1 MHRIDT
7 STAQVDKFGSGKN
20 GFTGGNP
27 QTGELATA
35 LDADF
40 FDTLQ
45 EELAGAI
52 EAAGLVLNKSSNSQL
67 TAAIRALALVSSG
80 APAIGIPFYWPSSA
94 LPNTIMPEWAD
105 MVFLKWNGATFSAAT
120 YPKLAK
126 VIPSLVLTE
135 ARGEFIRVW
144 DDARGVD
151 ASRTLLS
158 AQSDAIRNITGGFV
172 GYDYGFDSSGAWS
185 GAFKYVTK
193 GSNTAASGGTG
204 GEVTTSFDASLVVPT
219 ASENRPRNVAFNFLV
234 RAK

>member
-27 QTGELATA
+27 QTGVLPTA
-35 LDADF
+35 LDADY

-45 EELAGAI
+45 EELAGVI
-52 EAAGLVLNKSSNSQL
+52 EAAGLTLKKGNNSQL
-67 TAAIRALALVSSG
+67 IAAIRALALISSG
-80 APAIGIPFYWPSSA
+80 APAIGIPFYWPSTA
-94 LPNTIMPEWAD
+94 MPNTVMEEWAD
-105 MVFLKWNGATFSAAT
+105 MVFLKWNGANFSATT

-126 VIPSLVLTE
+126 VIPSLILTDV
-135 ARGEFIRVW
+135 RGEFIRVW
-144 DDARGVD
+144 DDARGID

-158 AQSDAIRNITGGFV
+158 SQGDAIRNITGGFV
-172 GYDYGFDSSGAWS
+172 GYDYGFDSSGAWT

-204 GEVTTSFDASLVVPT
+204 GEVTTGFDASLVVPT
-219 ASENRPRNVAFNFLV
+219 ASENRPRNIAFNFLV